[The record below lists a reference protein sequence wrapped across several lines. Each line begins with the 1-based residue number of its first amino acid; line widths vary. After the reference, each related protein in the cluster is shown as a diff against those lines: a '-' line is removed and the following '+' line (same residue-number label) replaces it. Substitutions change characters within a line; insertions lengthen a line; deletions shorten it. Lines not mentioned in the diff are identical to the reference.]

1 MVMLN
6 SVWIIDAKD
15 LMRDDASDFNFMR
28 NNQAN
33 LVLWS
38 TIVKKY
44 LYPIIDGVDRGPQIS
59 ICTKS
64 NAKLET
70 W

>member
-1 MVMLN
+1 MNSEPLSYLMHLMVMLN

-33 LVLWS
+33 LVL
-38 TIVKKY
+38 
-44 LYPIIDGVDRGPQIS
+44 
-59 ICTKS
+59 
-64 NAKLET
+64 
-70 W
+70 